1 MAAPE
6 PFTRLELVAIG
17 KCLTVM
23 LDAEQ
28 ARMNSTQLLAVAHLL
43 DRIGHQILASPPPA
57 PPPPSAAAIVEAC
70 NKAMRR

>member
-28 ARMNSTQLLAVAHLL
+28 ARMNSTKLLAVAHLL
-43 DRIGHQILASPPPA
+43 DRISEHILASPPPA
-57 PPPPSAAAIVEAC
+57 PPPSAAAIVEAC
-70 NKAMRR
+70 NEAMRR